1 MVLNRYRR
9 QASKISQ
16 DTKLNRIARTTPLT
30 SPQPTDSLTSSAQ
43 QLGYA
48 LTSLFEHGQRI
59 AQVYRVDTEAVWT
72 EMLER
77 SRGNRK

>member
-9 QASKISQ
+9 EASKISQ

-30 SPQPTDSLTSSAQ
+30 TPHPTDGLTSSAEALALNLD
-43 QLGYA
+43 QLFA
-48 LTSLFEHGQRI
+48 VGQSI
-59 AQVYRVDTEAVWT
+59 AHRFRVDTEAVWT
-72 EMLER
+72 DMLER